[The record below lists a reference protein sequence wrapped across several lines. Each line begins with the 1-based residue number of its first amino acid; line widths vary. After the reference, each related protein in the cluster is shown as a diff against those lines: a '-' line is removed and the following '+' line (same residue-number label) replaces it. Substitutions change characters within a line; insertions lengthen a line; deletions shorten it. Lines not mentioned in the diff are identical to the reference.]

1 MKFLRISILTA
12 LHVCLIFLHTSCIR
26 EEMNACV
33 QYKLNTQAVDEQ
45 GNDLTGNGVLEKSEV
60 YLFGEK
66 GFIRMIPA
74 KASLEYLFGNHKSE
88 RLTLVAWGNIKEDTL
103 ITIPIL
109 PGTSIENARLK
120 LKRHTEGNHLP
131 VTDMFYCRK
140 GLKNTATR
148 SIQEESITLVMK
160 RIAAGLSIHTLHLEE
175 QYPRQEENYTLL
187 IRGTGTE
194 MDFTGKVT
202 GRNYAEY
209 KPLSITDEQGNVHV
223 PPFRIFPTGEE
234 KERV

>member
-45 GNDLTGNGVLEKSEV
+45 GNDLTGNGILEKSEV

-88 RLTLVAWGNIKEDTL
+88 RLPETEKTYRRQPSACNGYVL
-103 ITIPIL
+103 L
-109 PGTSIENARLK
+109 PQG
-120 LKRHTEGNHLP
+120 
-131 VTDMFYCRK
+131 
-140 GLKNTATR
+140 
-148 SIQEESITLVMK
+148 
-160 RIAAGLSIHTLHLEE
+160 
-175 QYPRQEENYTLL
+175 
-187 IRGTGTE
+187 
-194 MDFTGKVT
+194 
-202 GRNYAEY
+202 AE
-209 KPLSITDEQGNVHV
+209 
-223 PPFRIFPTGEE
+223 
-234 KERV
+234 